1 MLKKY
6 NMKAVIFLVSGL
18 DYNRW
23 TVESDNEK
31 RFDLM
36 SDEEVM
42 ELQNSGHIEFGG
54 HTLTHVSFF
63 DVDDE
68 RAREEIVK
76 DKEITEKR
84 LGKKLKVF
92 AYPYGHKRKEVVEMV
107 KKCGYSFAVSTD
119 TGSGIFTK
127 DLFDIRRTA
136 IDKTSLINFLRRIS
150 PRYLQYKA
158 RKYKDKF

>member
-54 HTLTHVSFF
+54 HTLSCEFF
-63 DVDDE
+63 
-68 RAREEIVK
+68 
-76 DKEITEKR
+76 
-84 LGKKLKVF
+84 
-92 AYPYGHKRKEVVEMV
+92 
-107 KKCGYSFAVSTD
+107 
-119 TGSGIFTK
+119 
-127 DLFDIRRTA
+127 
-136 IDKTSLINFLRRIS
+136 
-150 PRYLQYKA
+150 
-158 RKYKDKF
+158 